1 MTETCLPIVNWLKN
15 WFTPTDE
22 TYNYNLTSSSYNPDI
37 GSSITITVT
46 VTDGNGD
53 AVSGESVTL
62 YMNGTAQTTQTT
74 NSSGV
79 ATWSV
84 TVNKFGLQDFRVEN
98 QSIQVKVGGWKTY
111 FSDVR
116 WTVQFNETTTRVILA
131 STVSVSVTTTE
142 TQYGTSVL
150 SDNWL
155 RPSRPMMFPSYNGN
169 VIVLARDGNA
179 KLSHRTISGSVT
191 MSSQYFQ
198 IQWSHKG
205 LPSSY

>member
-1 MTETCLPIVNWLKN
+1 MQCKELVTWLKN

-22 TYNYNLTSSSYNPDI
+22 IYNYNLTSSNYNPNI
-37 GSSITITVT
+37 NSSITITVT

-62 YMNGTAQTTQTT
+62 YMNGSAQTTQTT

-79 ATWSV
+79 ATWSITV
-84 TVNKFGLQDFRVEN
+84 TKFGLQDFRVEN

-111 FSDVR
+111 FSNTL
-116 WTVQFNETTTRVILA
+116 WTVQFNETTTRVTLA

-142 TQYGTSVL
+142 TQYGASIL
-150 SDNWL
+150 NDNWL
-155 RPSRPMMFPSYNGN
+155 RPSRPMMFPTYNGN
-169 VIVLARDGNA
+169 VMVFARDGNA

-198 IQWSHKG
+198 IEWTHKG